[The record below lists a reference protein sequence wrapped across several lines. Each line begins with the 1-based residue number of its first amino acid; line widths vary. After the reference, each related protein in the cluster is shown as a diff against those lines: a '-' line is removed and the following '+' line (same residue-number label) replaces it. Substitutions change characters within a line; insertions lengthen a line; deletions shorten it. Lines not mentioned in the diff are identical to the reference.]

1 MILCNRIQSK
11 GVLKSPSCFV
21 QDLQCS
27 HSRAAGRLCSKI
39 VEDLVVGSDILAL
52 FAAVQRSGWSLCNW
66 PSTHADASF
75 SSSLAGTYY
84 AAVLENRADFEGKI
98 VVDVGAGSGIL
109 SLFAAQAGAKMVY
122 AIEASDMAQYAKRLA
137 AGNGEVGSRITVSQ
151 NTLVLCNQP
160 LALGGSRSCR
170 VAILVQA
177 STPCTHCCTTIC
189 AGVKMEH

>member
-1 MILCNRIQSK
+1 VR
-11 GVLKSPSCFV
+11 G
-21 QDLQCS
+21 
-27 HSRAAGRLCSKI
+27 
-39 VEDLVVGSDILAL
+39 
-52 FAAVQRSGWSLCNW
+52 SGWSLCNRLN
-66 PSTHADASF
+66 THADAPF

-151 NTLVLCNQP
+151 NTVVLCNQP
-160 LALGGSRSCR
+160 AYFGGGK
-170 VAILVQA
+170 I
-177 STPCTHCCTTIC
+177 
-189 AGVKMEH
+189 